1 MFLLG
6 IAWYWDNSMIKT
18 IVVTLRV
25 SNIIPIDWIN
35 LEKHWFLF
43 LGIGLSFEILNVWS
57 LNLI

>member
-6 IAWYWDNSMIKT
+6 IAWYWDNSIIKT

-25 SNIIPIDWIN
+25 CNIIPIDWMN

-43 LGIGLSFEILNVWS
+43 LDIGLSFEILDVWS